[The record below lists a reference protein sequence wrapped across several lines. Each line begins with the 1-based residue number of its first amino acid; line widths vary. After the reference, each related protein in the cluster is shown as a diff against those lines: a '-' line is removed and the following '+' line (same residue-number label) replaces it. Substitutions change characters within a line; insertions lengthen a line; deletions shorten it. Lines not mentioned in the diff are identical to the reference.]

1 MTTITTENY
10 EEMFFEA
17 KFSEASSRIRELE
30 YDCAELTKHNNTL
43 LERCNKLASQKPTWP
58 KGYKPKRYNN
68 DGYAQG
74 PYHDT
79 FRVKKEY

>member
-43 LERCNKLASQKPTWP
+43 LERCTKLASQKPTWP

-68 DGYAQG
+68 DGRISG
-74 PYHDT
+74 T
-79 FRVKKEY
+79 SSMGI